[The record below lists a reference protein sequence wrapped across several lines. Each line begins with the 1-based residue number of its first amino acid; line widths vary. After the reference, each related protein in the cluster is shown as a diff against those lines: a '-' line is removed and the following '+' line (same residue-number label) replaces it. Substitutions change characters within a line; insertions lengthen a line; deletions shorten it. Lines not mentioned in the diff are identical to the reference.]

1 MATAKKTT
9 AKKTTRRKAPAKRAA
24 RKERRR
30 RGVNKLSLLIKAAC
44 RRADTFMSEASG
56 ADKRKWVVSLLNK
69 KIDIPVLN
77 EEQEEAVLGLMV
89 DIVCDLAL
97 SSPTG
102 LPPTDYV
109 KASQEL
115 AALLGD
121 K

>member
-1 MATAKKTT
+1 MATAK
-9 AKKTTRRKAPAKRAA
+9 KKTTRRKAPARKAA

-44 RRADTFMSEASG
+44 RKADKLMSESSG
-56 ADKRKWVVSLLNK
+56 VDKRKWVVSLLNA

-97 SSPTG
+97 SPPTG
-102 LPPTDYV
+102 LPPADYV

-115 AALLGD
+115 TALLGD
-121 K
+121 E